1 MLFFFLYFLS
11 TVHDSSAKI
20 SSGILNG
27 NINQLGDFDQCLNV
41 LKPDEEFQGKY
52 CLAYLQPSVSDN
64 STYLKYLFN
73 LVQSYE
79 VIKSTFDDVSAYCFS
94 FSCFIFINFKLAI
107 KYSNLCIYSLVT
119 VLPDFPL
126 LIGHFAFHL
135 RAHITMLR

>member
-1 MLFFFLYFLS
+1 MSFLCVLFRYI
-11 TVHDSSAKI
+11 VYDSSARI

-41 LKPDEEFQGKY
+41 LNPDDEFQGKY

-79 VIKSTFDDVSAYCFS
+79 VIKSNFNDVSFVK
-94 FSCFIFINFKLAI
+94 F
-107 KYSNLCIYSLVT
+107 V
-119 VLPDFPL
+119 
-126 LIGHFAFHL
+126 
-135 RAHITMLR
+135 